1 MIIFEKQEI
10 RLRTLELNDAALLVK
25 WLSDPVVLEFYE
37 GRDRPHDLELVR
49 EHFYDEQA
57 EVTRCIVQ
65 YKERDIGYLQ
75 FYLIDDEELKCTA
88 TWDSKVKSLGW
99 TSSLAS
105 LIYGIKELVHGSLK
119 KRLSILSK

>member
-10 RLRTLELNDAALLVK
+10 RLRTLELNDATLLVK

-65 YKERDIGYLQ
+65 YKERDIGYL
-75 FYLIDDEELKCTA
+75 
-88 TWDSKVKSLGW
+88 S
-99 TSSLAS
+99 
-105 LIYGIKELVHGSLK
+105 
-119 KRLSILSK
+119 SIL